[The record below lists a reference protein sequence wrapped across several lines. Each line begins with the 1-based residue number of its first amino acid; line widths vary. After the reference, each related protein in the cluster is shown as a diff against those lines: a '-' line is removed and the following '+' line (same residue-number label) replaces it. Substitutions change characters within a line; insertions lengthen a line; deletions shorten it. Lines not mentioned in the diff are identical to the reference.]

1 METSQHPCPKGL
13 SQDFCEKIDPEELR
27 RFSERVLHDMN
38 DAVVVADCK
47 GNIVYANDRASRL
60 LEVESGKLRKRYE
73 NFEGS
78 DYNDRFFGAI
88 LDAFYRKED
97 TTVEQVPFMAKSGKK
112 YVFLLSSSYLPGE
125 TEDDALLVITI
136 DDRTDVEQAK
146 QKLND
151 SSRTF
156 TTFLFA
162 FCFWMLFYALWEY
175 LKRPFSPDW
184 MTHGVEVLGIAMLLF
199 ILRYTSLTWHDLGI
213 TTDKPVETVRTA
225 LIIAVCAFAFL
236 CLVKAVTRL
245 IVPGAF
251 QPEAPFID
259 FSRFGLRQILYIFT
273 AAIQEFLARSVV
285 QGNLRRIVVSRH
297 PDVLAIVLSSM
308 IFAGLHIHLGFL
320 FMFGAA
326 VLAGLEGIL
335 YEKQRNLLGVWI
347 VHWAFGVSAT
357 LLCLIDH

>member
-1 METSQHPCPKGL
+1 METSQNSCPKGL

-184 MTHGVEVLGIAMLLF
+184 MTHGVEVLGIVMLLF

-225 LIIAVCAFAFL
+225 LIIAVCCFAFL
-236 CLVKAVTRL
+236 CLLKAVTRL
-245 IVPGAF
+245 IVPGSF
-251 QPEAPFID
+251 EPEAPFVD

-347 VHWAFGVSAT
+347 VHRAFGVSAT